1 MRNLL
6 LWLQAIILLLSA
18 PLNAQNLRK
27 TKAEDKPVVIPV
39 GLDAYRMWDKLYTQ
53 RIGVRAY
60 MRSTYDREGG
70 NQSAD
75 ASHYLF
81 ANEEDHNV
89 SLDVKGKGVLYFFRT
104 NHWHGS
110 PWHFVVDGKD
120 NVVKETGTSDPVNAK
135 QVFDKTVFV
144 PGAPFP
150 EPLAWTWSTT
160 KGADLIWTPMPFEE
174 SLRIAYSRTRY
185 GTGYYIYHLYANDE
199 NLSQPIKSWD
209 INKEPDED
217 VVNLINRSGTDI
229 APQNISKKTGE
240 TKFNDNRILLAN
252 IKSGPSVI
260 RAFKVTLP
268 LDKAIG
274 LERLRLLVTWD
285 EAKYPSIDAPLCL
298 FFGAGTLYNRENDEF
313 LVKGFPINIRYDYT
327 HKKVEL
333 ACYYPMPFFKS
344 ARFEITGV
352 SPGNSEIG
360 YEIRYEPLTTPPNQ
374 SSYFHATYKDVP
386 HPEIGKDMVYLDT
399 RGIEGHDEWS
409 GSFVGT
415 SFIFSHD
422 AFLGTLEGD
431 PRFYFDDSKTPQ
443 AYGTG
448 TEEWGGGGDYWG
460 GENMTL
466 PFAGHPCGARLKSE
480 AKHEKDLIESAYR
493 FLIADIMPF
502 GNRAV
507 IGFEHGGENL
517 SYEHYEAVTYWYG
530 LPTSSL
536 IKTDEV
542 DIGDV
547 ASEEGHG
554 YHAPDASAVSTITS
568 RFEKGID
575 KFPSVVW
582 GMDKNKIP
590 GFLEKIGKEVYPA
603 QQEDGRYT
611 KGVSE
616 FNVAID
622 PDNVGVLLRR
632 TLDYSFPNQTAEVYI
647 SDAGGGEISSAGAT
661 PGNLKW
667 ELAGIWYL
675 AGANTAIYSD
685 PGGELD
691 ARLLRTKTTNRRF
704 RDDEFLIP
712 AKLTRQRS
720 TIRVRIKFIDNDQDL
735 FPDFPFP
742 KESAWS
748 ELRYLVYSYILP
760 KFYPDNK

>member
-1 MRNLL
+1 MRILQLL
-6 LWLQAIILLLSA
+6 LLPVILLFA
-18 PLNAQNLRK
+18 GHLNAQNSRK
-27 TKAEDKPVVIPV
+27 KVDDRPVVIPV

-53 RIGVRAY
+53 RIGARAY

-89 SLDVKGKGVLYFFRT
+89 SLDVKGRGVLYFFRT

-135 QVFDKTVFV
+135 QVFNKTNFI

-160 KGADLIWTPMPFEE
+160 KGADLIWSPMPFEE
-174 SLRIAYSRTRY
+174 SFRIAYSRTRY
-185 GTGYYIYHLYANDE
+185 GTGYYIYHLYANEE
-199 NLSQPIKSWD
+199 NLSRPIRSWEV
-209 INKEPDED
+209 NKTPDPD
-217 VVNLINRSGTDI
+217 VVDLINRAGTDI
-229 APQNISKKTGE
+229 APQNISKKTGNV
-240 TKFNDNRILLAN
+240 KFSRTRFLLAD
-252 IKSGPSVI
+252 IKSSPSVI
-260 RAFKVTLP
+260 RAFKITLP
-268 LDKAIG
+268 LDKAID
-274 LERLRLLVTWD
+274 LERMRVLVTWD
-285 EAKYPSIDAPLCL
+285 DAKFASIDAPLCL

-327 HKKVEL
+327 NRKVEL

-344 ARFEITGV
+344 AKFEISGV
-352 SPGNSEIG
+352 NPDNSEIG
-360 YEIRYEPLTTPPNQ
+360 YEIRYEPLTTPANQ
-374 SSYFHATYKDVP
+374 SSYFHATYKDIP
-386 HPEIGKDMVYLDT
+386 QPEIGKDMVYLDT

-409 GSFVGT
+409 GNFVGT

-431 PRFYFDDSKTPQ
+431 PRFYFDDSQTPQ

-466 PFAGHPCGARLKSE
+466 PFAGHPCGARTKQE
-480 AKHEKDLIESAYR
+480 AKNEKDLIESAYR
-493 FLIADIMPF
+493 FLIADLMPF

-507 IGFEHGGENL
+507 ITFEHGGENL
-517 SYEHYEAVTYWYG
+517 SSEHYEAVTYWYG
-530 LPTSSL
+530 LPAPSL

-542 DIGDV
+542 DIGNPE
-547 ASEEGHG
+547 SEQVHA
-554 YHAPDASAVSTITS
+554 YHSPDASTVSTVTS

-575 KFPSVVW
+575 KFPSAVW
-582 GMDKNKIP
+582 GMDKSKIP
-590 GFLEKIGKEVYPA
+590 GFLEKIGKEIYPA
-603 QQEDGRYT
+603 HEEDGRYT
-611 KGVSE
+611 RGVSE
-616 FNVAID
+616 FIVKLD
-622 PDNVGVLLRR
+622 PKNMGVLLRR
-632 TLDYSFPNQTAEVYI
+632 TLDYAFPNQTAEVYI
-647 SDAGGGEISSAGAT
+647 ADAGGGQA
-661 PGNLKW
+661 PDNLKW
-667 ELAGIWYL
+667 ELAGTWYL

-685 PGGELD
+685 PPGELD
-691 ARLLRTKTTNRRF
+691 NRLLRTKTTNRRF

-712 AKLTRQRS
+712 GKLTQQRS
-720 TIRVRIKFIDNDQDL
+720 SIRVRIKFIPDHQLL

-748 ELRYLVYSYILP
+748 ELRYVVYSYVLP
-760 KFYPDNK
+760 EFTPVE